1 MALYESRITDK
12 IYHGCATRYPN
23 GERKL
28 IDLERYLIPTLNPFW
43 KQPSGTYRM
52 QTKNSTKKRQ
62 LIVGPFK
69 YIKNLQD

>member
-1 MALYESRITDK
+1 MALCESRITDK
-12 IYHGCATRYPN
+12 IHPGCATRYAN

-28 IDLERYLIPTLNPFW
+28 IDFERYLIPTLNPFW